1 MFIRKKK
8 NRSGNISVTIINK
21 TGGIYRVVKSFG
33 SSNTSQ
39 GVELLYQKARHH
51 LESLSQQ
58 PALFISQEDAL
69 IESYLSSIQNGQV
82 QVKGPELVFGKLY
95 DRLGFSDI
103 KEDLFRHLVI
113 ARLSYPG
120 SKLKTID
127 YLYHY
132 LSIEITVDSVYR
144 FLDKLQ
150 SGLKE
155 QVEQIAF
162 AHTKSVLRNNIS
174 VVFYDMT
181 TLHFE
186 ASDEDDLRKTGFS
199 KEGKHQHPQIYLG
212 LLVAAGGF
220 TIGYDIFEGNIYE
233 GNTLIPVIEKFE
245 KKFNLSKPIVV
256 ADAGLLSNNNI
267 ALLEKQ
273 GYSYILGARIKNET
287 MDIKQKIINAGLQ
300 DGQTLVVKKKEATRL
315 IVSYTTSRATKD
327 EHNRKRGLQRLE
339 KQIKSGRLTKSNINN
354 KGYNKYLKMVGEV
367 HIEIDYEKYQ
377 QDQRWDGLKGY
388 LTNCR
393 LKDSKIIDHYKQLWQ
408 IEKAFRISKTD
419 LKIRP
424 VYHRLR
430 HRIEAHIC
438 IAFVAYSIYKE
449 LERLLQKEKSHL
461 SLKEAAELTHTI
473 YQLNVILPQ
482 SKHEKNIILKMDGD
496 QDHLIELINKNI

>member
-21 TGGIYRVVKSFG
+21 AGGIYEVVKSFG
-33 SSNTSQ
+33 SSNTAQ
-39 GVELLYQKARHH
+39 GVELLYQKARRH

-58 PALFISQEDAL
+58 PSLFISGEDAL
-69 IESYLSSIQNGQV
+69 IESYLSTIQNGQV

-95 DRLGFSDI
+95 DHLGFCDI

-132 LSIEITVDSVYR
+132 LSIEITVDAVYR

-150 SGLKE
+150 SSLKE

-162 AHTKSVLRNNIS
+162 AHTKSVLKNNIS
-174 VVFYDMT
+174 VIFYDMT

-199 KEGKHQHPQIYLG
+199 KAGKHQHPQIYLG

-245 KKFNLSKPIVV
+245 RKFNLSKPIVV
-256 ADAGLLSNNNI
+256 ADAGLLSNNNV
-267 ALLEKQ
+267 ALLEEQ

-287 MDIKQKIINAGLQ
+287 TAIKQKIINAGLR
-300 DGQTLVVKKKEATRL
+300 DGQTLVIKKQDTKRL
-315 IVSYTTSRATKD
+315 IISYTTARAARD
-327 EHNRKRGLQRLE
+327 EHNRKRGLRRLE
-339 KQIKSGRLTKSNINN
+339 KQIKSGRLTKSSINN
-354 KGYNKYLKMVGEV
+354 KGYNKYLKMQGDV
-367 HIEIDYEKYQ
+367 HIEIDYEKYR
-377 QDQRWDGLKGY
+377 QDKQWDGLKGY

-393 LKDSKIIDHYKQLWQ
+393 LKERQIIDHYKQLWQ

-438 IAFVAYSIYKE
+438 MAFVAYSIYKE
-449 LERLLQKEKSHL
+449 LERILKKEKSHL

-482 SKHEKNIILKMDGD
+482 SKHEKSIILKMDGD
-496 QDHLIELINKNI
+496 QDHLTELINKNT

>member
-8 NRSGNISVTIINK
+8 NRSGNISVTIITK
-21 TGGIYRVVKSFG
+21 IDGIYRVVKSFG
-33 SSNTSQ
+33 SSNTAQ

-51 LESLSQQ
+51 MESLSQQ
-58 PALFISQEDAL
+58 PTLFISQEDAL
-69 IESYLSSIQNGQV
+69 IESYLSSIKNGQV

-95 DRLGFSDI
+95 DHLGFGEI

-127 YLYHY
+127 YLYRY
-132 LSIEITVDSVYR
+132 LSIEITVDAVYR

-150 SGLKE
+150 DSLKE

-162 AHTKSVLRNNIS
+162 SHTKSALRNNIS

-199 KEGKHQHPQIYLG
+199 KNGKHQHPQIYLG

-233 GNTLIPVIEKFE
+233 GNTLIPTIEKFE
-245 KKFNLSKPIVV
+245 RKFNLSKPIVV
-256 ADAGLLSNNNI
+256 ADAGLLSNNNV

-273 GYSYILGARIKNET
+273 GYSYILGARIKNEKT
-287 MDIKQKIINAGLQ
+287 DIKQKIIKTTLQ
-300 DGQTLVVKKKEATRL
+300 DGQTLVIRKNEATRL
-315 IVSYTTSRATKD
+315 IISYTNSRAAKD

-339 KQIKSGRLTKSNINN
+339 KQIKSGKLTKSSINN
-354 KGYNKYLKMVGEV
+354 KGYNKYLKMVGELQ
-367 HIEIDYEKYQ
+367 IEIDYQKYQ
-377 QDQRWDGLKGY
+377 QDKQWDGLKGY

-393 LKDSKIIDHYKQLWQ
+393 LKDSEIIGHYKQLWQ

-449 LERLLQKEKSHL
+449 LERILQKEKSHL
-461 SLKEAAELTHTI
+461 SLKEAADLTHTI

-482 SKHEKNIILKMDGD
+482 SKHEKSIILKMDGD
-496 QDHLIELINKNI
+496 QDHLTELINKNI